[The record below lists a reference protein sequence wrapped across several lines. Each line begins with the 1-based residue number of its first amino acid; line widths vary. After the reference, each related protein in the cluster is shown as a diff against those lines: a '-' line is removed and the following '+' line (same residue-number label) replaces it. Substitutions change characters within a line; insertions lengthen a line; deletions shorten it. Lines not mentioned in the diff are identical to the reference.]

1 MSTDHPDSRDAHT
14 AVTPLTGRRALVTGG
29 TTGIGRAIA
38 NLLAAE
44 GARVFVCGRDE
55 SHLADALH
63 RIRQLGDG
71 DGMSI
76 DLAEPDAPHRFVA
89 AGQERL
95 GGVDIVVANAAGAA
109 EGLTD
114 MDADALRRTIAVN
127 FGAYLLTA
135 HAAAQA
141 MTNGGDIVLIGST
154 SAHELGPSS
163 TVYAA
168 TKSGIAGFAEAL
180 RKELGP
186 KGIRVTLIEP
196 GLTGSDMIPK
206 SPEEQREEIREEIML
221 RAEDI
226 ATAAHFAL
234 TQPRRAVVQQIT
246 MVPRAEGDE

>member
-1 MSTDHPDSRDAHT
+1 MTDARDAHT
-14 AVTPLTGRRALVTGG
+14 AVTSLKGKRALVTGG

-38 NLLAAE
+38 SLLAAE

-55 SHLADALH
+55 QHLKDALE
-63 RIRQLGDG
+63 RFGQLGDG
-71 DGMSI
+71 DGMTI
-76 DLAEPDAPHRFVA
+76 DLAEPDAPARFVA
-89 AGQERL
+89 AGREKL

-114 MDADALRRTIAVN
+114 ISADELRRTIAVN
-127 FGAYLLTA
+127 FAAYLLTV
-135 HAAAQA
+135 HAAAEVMQ
-141 MTNGGDIVLIGST
+141 GEGDIVLIGST

-180 RKELGP
+180 RKEMGP
-186 KGIRVTLIEP
+186 KGIRVSLIEP
-196 GLTGSDMIPK
+196 GLTGSDMIDK
-206 SPEEQREEIREEIML
+206 SAKEKVEAIRDETML

-226 ATAAHFAL
+226 AVAAHFAL

-246 MVPRAEGDE
+246 MVPRGEGDE